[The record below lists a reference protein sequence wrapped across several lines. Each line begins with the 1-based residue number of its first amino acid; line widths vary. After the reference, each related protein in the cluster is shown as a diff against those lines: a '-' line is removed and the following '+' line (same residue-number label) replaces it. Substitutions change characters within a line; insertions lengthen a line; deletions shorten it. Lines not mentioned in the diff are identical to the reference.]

1 MNHSIP
7 TKQGLLLLVT
17 QFIMLCSFYV
27 FFFWSQLLYFPS
39 EYSLLKLYLLVVDVC
54 ILLLDGHVE

>member
-1 MNHSIP
+1 
-7 TKQGLLLLVT
+7 
-17 QFIMLCSFYV
+17 MLSSFYF

-54 ILLLDGHVE
+54 ILLLDGHVEQSDRVLHQSLLDG